1 VNTLNPDESQ
11 KVDALRLAFYEVVPK
26 ELRTFCALTSRIS
39 STVLTKLGIQ
49 NELLPCQL
57 WYTSQTQNFVV
68 GFLNKTEET
77 PEWNGHVVCRVGN
90 VIIDTATQNLE
101 VKLKVPVPWVVVAGR
116 FLVTTQLIARARL
129 ENEAMLEWF
138 YPPPNALVQPPDEPQ
153 EIIDRYSALLFD
165 RISNSIE

>member
-1 VNTLNPDESQ
+1 M
-11 KVDALRLAFYEVVPK
+11 
-26 ELRTFCALTSRIS
+26 
-39 STVLTKLGIQ
+39 
-49 NELLPCQL
+49 
-57 WYTSQTQNFVV
+57 
-68 GFLNKTEET
+68 
-77 PEWNGHVVCRVGN
+77 VCRVGN

-101 VKLKVPVPWVVVAGR
+101 VKLKVTVPWVVVAGR